1 MSNRI
6 PSLDDNN
13 LQLLHEKHSSPKN
26 ADDKVLTTGEKPS
39 VHPVIYESID
49 EDLVK

>member
-26 ADDKVLTTGEKPS
+26 EDDKVLTTGEK
-39 VHPVIYESID
+39 HPVIYKSID